1 MKNIIGNIIVIL
13 LFAFTSN
20 NVFSQTLNI
29 TYFINGYNYFEAFNH
44 YSNLAKSNPK
54 LIIADKFGFHH
65 DPEIILPDY
74 LNIDQFES
82 YLNRMLKRCGKCI
95 KQNYIESKYSIKIFF
110 SGDPIWVFHNAN
122 AEVFYLVDVE
132 IFDKNENIS
141 FAKLKYSPGLYA
153 IGLWIGHPDI
163 PGSPSIEQIYS
174 MGGRIRPQP
183 IVTKPGTLIH
193 IEYPFRDSY
202 IPPDPKPIRETITRD
217 YQQAGKTV
225 GKFICKKIK
234 A

>member
-82 YLNRMLKRCGKCI
+82 YLNRC
-95 KQNYIESKYSIKIFF
+95 
-110 SGDPIWVFHNAN
+110 
-122 AEVFYLVDVE
+122 
-132 IFDKNENIS
+132 
-141 FAKLKYSPGLYA
+141 
-153 IGLWIGHPDI
+153 
-163 PGSPSIEQIYS
+163 
-174 MGGRIRPQP
+174 
-183 IVTKPGTLIH
+183 
-193 IEYPFRDSY
+193 
-202 IPPDPKPIRETITRD
+202 
-217 YQQAGKTV
+217 
-225 GKFICKKIK
+225 
-234 A
+234 